1 MPSLYYNEVWSH
13 PDKPLR
19 EHLEKVAKI
28 IKCSI
33 EELPLNLPVK
43 KKILSEILYYLG
55 LYHDIGKATSFFQ
68 EYLREENE
76 DKKARLKNDPKTK
89 HSLLSAVA
97 AYFAIEEYLKEINFN
112 NDFSFFLPVA
122 GFIAVRRHH
131 TDLQSISE
139 DIKIDESEFIKEQ
152 INNLNTDYLLFLPKW
167 KEVFE
172 KLKSFPNSWLLKKLS
187 WNQWIKED
195 KGVLPYL
202 IQHLFYSLLLDA
214 DKHEAT
220 IGTKLKRKILPSN
233 MVELYRKE
241 KRFNVP
247 ESKINELRN
256 EIYQNVLNQIKI
268 LDLEKD
274 RIISLSAPTG
284 SGKTLTS
291 FAFALNLRERI
302 EKEKGYCPRIIYCLP
317 YLSIIDQNA
326 KVIEEVFK
334 IAIGKEPTSDYFLIH
349 HHLSDYTYR
358 EENTEYEPDESEIL
372 IEGWDSEVIITTFVQ
387 LFHTLFTNKNKAI
400 RKFHKIVGSIVIL
413 DEIQSFPHTY
423 WLLFKETADTLAKHF
438 NVYFILSTA
447 TQPAIF
453 EHSKELVTEKEKYF
467 TFLKRTQVL
476 VKTSSPMTINELKEY
491 IIKSLISKPQSTLV
505 VLNTINSAEEV
516 FRGIKDTLKRSGF
529 EVYYLSSHIVPIER
543 LKRIEA
549 IKNST
554 NKKVVISTQLVEAG
568 VDIDLERV
576 IRDIGPFDSIN
587 QVAGRVN
594 RNFKNENKI
603 ADVEIIKLKDER
615 ERFFSSYIYDSVL
628 IDATERLIQLFTQI
642 SEDNFLNLSEKYYKE
657 VKRVISDDESNKY
670 LDGIKKLNYEYIG
683 NFKLIDE
690 IDKIDIFIELND
702 EATEVLK
709 QYEELIKIKDIKER
723 KRKFLKI
730 RKEFYSYVISISLK
744 KAPKDLF
751 PEIGGIR
758 FVGKTQLEDVYEK
771 ETGFKI
777 IQNSSIWI

>member
-1 MPSLYYNEVWSH
+1 MPSLYYKEVWSH
-13 PDKPLR
+13 PNKPLR
-19 EHLEKVAKI
+19 EHLKKVAKI
-28 IKCSI
+28 IKYSI
-33 EELPLNLPVK
+33 NELPLNLPVEK
-43 KKILSEILYYLG
+43 TILSEVLYYVG
-55 LYHDIGKATSFFQ
+55 LYHDIGKATYFFQ
-68 EYLREENE
+68 EYLKEENE

-97 AYFAIEEYLKEINFN
+97 TYFAIEEYLKEINFN
-112 NDFSFFLPVA
+112 NDFFFFLPVA

-139 DIKIDESEFIKEQ
+139 DIKIDESEIIKEQ
-152 INNLNTDYLLFLPKW
+152 INNLYTDYLSFLPKW

-172 KLKSFPNSWLLKKLS
+172 KLKSFPNSWLLRKLS

-214 DKHEAT
+214 DKHEVT
-220 IGTKLKRKILPSN
+220 IGTKLERKVLPSN

-241 KRFNVP
+241 KRLNTP
-247 ESKINELRN
+247 ESKINKLRN
-256 EIYQNVLNQIKI
+256 EIYKKVISQVEI
-268 LDLEKD
+268 LDLEKEH
-274 RIISLSAPTG
+274 IMSLSAPTG

-400 RKFHKIVGSIVIL
+400 RKFHKIVGGIVIL

-423 WLLFKETADTLAKHF
+423 WLLFKETAETLAKHF

-453 EHSKELVTEKEKYF
+453 ERPKELVTEKEKYF
-467 TFLKRTQVL
+467 TSLKRTQVL

-505 VLNTINSAEEV
+505 VLNTINSAEEL
-516 FRGIKDTLKRSGF
+516 FKGIKDTLKSSGF

-543 LKRIEA
+543 LRRIEA

-576 IRDIGPFDSIN
+576 IRDIGPLDSIN

-594 RNFKNENKI
+594 RNFRYEDKL

-615 ERFFSSYIYDSVL
+615 GMFLSFYIYDSVL
-628 IDATERLIQLFTQI
+628 IDATERLIQRFTQI
-642 SEDNFLNLSEKYYKE
+642 SEDCLLNISERYYEE
-657 VKRVISDDESNKY
+657 VKKVVSDDVSNRY
-670 LDGIKKLNYEYIG
+670 LDGIKKLDYEYIG
-683 NFKLIDE
+683 NFKLIEE
-690 IDKIDIFIELND
+690 IDKIDIFVELDD
-702 EATEVLK
+702 EATKVWR
-709 QYEELIKIKDIKER
+709 QYEELRKIKDIKER
-723 KRKFLKI
+723 KHKFLKI
-730 RKEFYSYVISISLK
+730 RGKFYSYVISVLLRK
-744 KAPKDLF
+744 GHKNLP
-751 PEIGGIR
+751 PEIEGIR
-758 FVGKTQLEDVYEK
+758 FVAKTQLEEFYDH
-771 ETGFKI
+771 ETGFKLMPD
-777 IQNSSIWI
+777 SSIW